1 MHERAFYSMI
11 VAFLTAKPNFFWGL
25 ISLVLLLVV
34 TALVVSLETVLSAVL
49 VVCVGLFVAIA
60 LFSLSLGTATLG
72 YFVFVTLLVGTLQY
86 YSDLGVIAY
95 TGFLALAAMLMIFG
109 FVDRRPMFA
118 SNMLTGFA
126 VLMPVYG
133 LIISVSADHSWQH
146 SILAMIVYFAPFAL
160 CCFLPSF
167 FLTKEGLMTLK
178 RLMLGL
184 ALLPL
189 VQVWF
194 ALHQRLILGRGTT
207 SWDSVTG
214 TFGGSILGTGPNTV
228 LMVFL
233 IVSTVV
239 ALFLARR
246 RVLTVGA
253 LIAILVATAVTTAL
267 GETKAMF
274 VLLPMALLV
283 QNLRLVWRR
292 PIAVA
297 MGSLVL
303 VAGIIAMQS
312 WYETFNYGARY
323 GEQAKMTFTDRA
335 AQVFEQQ
342 VANDAPDNLF
352 DRRSRLATVEFWDQA
367 TGNDKVARIF
377 GRGLGASRTGFTGDG
392 AAASV
397 YSAEALNTTVAAQLL
412 WDGGI
417 VLLFLLLLLFVVAL
431 VKLQFAYFAAKTDS
445 AKDLVVTIQAALFVF
460 VGSIFY
466 KNVLL
471 EHLAMQSLAALILS
485 FAFLPITFFEQII
498 ESFEDGANKKC

>member
-1 MHERAFYSMI
+1 MSGPFI
-11 VAFLTAKPNFFWGL
+11 FGFVTAKPNFLWGL

-49 VVCVGLFVAIA
+49 VVCVSLFVAIA

-72 YFVFVTLLVGTLQY
+72 YFVFSVLVVGTLQY
-86 YSDLGVIAY
+86 YLGVGAISY
-95 TGFLALAAMLMIFG
+95 TGTLALAAILMIFG
-109 FVDRRPMFA
+109 FVERRPMFGLG
-118 SNMLTGFA
+118 MLTGFA
-126 VLMPVYG
+126 VLLPLYG
-133 LIISVSADHSWQH
+133 LIISVSADHPWQH
-146 SILAMIVYFAPFAL
+146 TILAMIVYFAPFAL
-160 CCFLPSF
+160 CCFLPTF

-194 ALHQRLILGRGTT
+194 ALHQRLVLGRGTT

-214 TFGGSILGTGPNTV
+214 TFGGTILGTGPNTV

-246 RVLTVGA
+246 RVLSVGA
-253 LIAILVATAVTTAL
+253 LIAILVATIVTTAL

-274 VLLPMALLV
+274 VFLPIALFV
-283 QNLRLVWRR
+283 QNSRLIWRR
-292 PIAVA
+292 PILVA
-297 MGSLVL
+297 TGGLVL
-303 VAGIIAMQS
+303 LVSITVMQS

-323 GEQAKMTFTDRA
+323 GEQAQMTFTERA
-335 AQVFEQQ
+335 VQVWEQQ
-342 VANDAPDNLF
+342 VASDGPASLY
-352 DRRSRLATVEFWDQA
+352 DRRSRLDTAQFWVQA
-367 TGNDKVARIF
+367 TENDGVARIF
-377 GRGLGASRTGFTGDG
+377 GLGLGASRMGFTGDG
-392 AAASV
+392 AAASL
-397 YSAEALNTTVAAQLL
+397 YSAEVLNTTVAAQLL

-417 VLLFLLLLLFVVAL
+417 VLLFLFLLLFVAAL
-431 VKLQFAYFAAKTDS
+431 AKLQIAYFTVKTDS
-445 AKDLVVTIQAALFVF
+445 AKDLVVTIQAVLLVF

-466 KNVLL
+466 KNILL

-485 FAFLPITFFEQII
+485 LAFLPIAFFEQIVD
-498 ESFEDGANKKC
+498 SFEDGATKKC